1 METLEKK
8 EQLNELFDIYQNLL
22 TDKQIEYFRYYY
34 QEDYSLQEIAELLD
48 VSRNAIFDQLKKVE
62 IHLFS
67 YEEKLKL
74 LEKKQ
79 KRLEIMD
86 QLQTKDCK
94 KLINELRK
102 LDE

>member
-8 EQLNELFDIYQNLL
+8 EQLNELFDLYQALL
-22 TDKQIEYFRYYY
+22 TDKQVEYFKYYY
-34 QEDYSLQEIAELLD
+34 QEDYSLQEISELLH

-62 IHLFS
+62 QHLFS

-79 KRLEIMD
+79 KRLDIMD
-86 QLQTKDCK
+86 QLTCETHKQ
-94 KLINELRK
+94 LIDELRK

>member
-8 EQLNELFDIYQNLL
+8 EQLNELFDLYQALL
-22 TDKQIEYFRYYY
+22 TDKQVEYFKYYY
-34 QEDYSLQEIAELLD
+34 QEDYSLQEISELLH

-62 IHLFS
+62 AHLFS

-79 KRLEIMD
+79 KRLDIMD
-86 QLQTKDCK
+86 QLTCETYKQ
-94 KLINELRK
+94 LIDELRK

>member
-8 EQLNELFDIYQNLL
+8 EQLNELFDVYQTLL
-22 TDKQIEYFRYYY
+22 TDKQIEYFKYYY

-62 IHLFS
+62 QHLFS

-86 QLQTKDCK
+86 QLQNKECK
-94 KLINELRK
+94 ELIDELRK

>member
-86 QLQTKDCK
+86 QLRTKDCK
-94 KLINELRK
+94 KLIDELRK

>member
-94 KLINELRK
+94 KLIDELRK

>member
-8 EQLNELFDIYQNLL
+8 EQLNELFDVYQTLL
-22 TDKQIEYFRYYY
+22 TDKQIEYFKYYY

-62 IHLFS
+62 QHLFS

-86 QLQTKDCK
+86 QLQIKDCK
-94 KLINELRK
+94 ALIDELRK

>member
-8 EQLNELFDIYQNLL
+8 EQLNELFDVYQTLL
-22 TDKQIEYFRYYY
+22 TDKQIEYFKYYY

-62 IHLFS
+62 QHLFS

-94 KLINELRK
+94 ALIDELRK

>member
-8 EQLNELFDIYQNLL
+8 EQLNELFDLYQALL
-22 TDKQIEYFRYYY
+22 TDKQVEYFKYYY
-34 QEDYSLQEIAELLD
+34 QEDYSLQEISELLH

-62 IHLFS
+62 QHLFS

-79 KRLEIMD
+79 KRLDIMD
-86 QLQTKDCK
+86 QLTCETYKQ
-94 KLINELRK
+94 LIDELRK

>member
-8 EQLNELFDIYQNLL
+8 EQLNELFDLYQALL
-22 TDKQIEYFRYYY
+22 TDKQVEYFKYYY
-34 QEDYSLQEIAELLD
+34 QEDYSLQEISELLH
-48 VSRNAIFDQLKKVE
+48 VSRNAIFDQLKIVE
-62 IHLFS
+62 QHLFS

-79 KRLEIMD
+79 KRLDIMD
-86 QLQTKDCK
+86 QLTCETYKQ
-94 KLINELRK
+94 LIDELRK

>member
-8 EQLNELFDIYQNLL
+8 EQLNELFDVYQTLL
-22 TDKQIEYFRYYY
+22 TDKQIEYFKYYY
-34 QEDYSLQEIAELLD
+34 QEDYSLQEISELLD

-62 IHLFS
+62 QHLFS

-86 QLQTKDCK
+86 QLQTKDCRE
-94 KLINELRK
+94 LIDELRK

>member
-8 EQLNELFDIYQNLL
+8 EQLNELFDVYQTLL
-22 TDKQIEYFRYYY
+22 TDKQIEYFKYYY

-62 IHLFS
+62 QHLFS

-86 QLQTKDCK
+86 QLQTKHCK
-94 KLINELRK
+94 ALIDELRK

>member
-8 EQLNELFDIYQNLL
+8 EQLNELFDLYQALL
-22 TDKQIEYFRYYY
+22 TDKQIEYFKFYY
-34 QEDYSLQEIAELLD
+34 QEDYSLQEIAELLH

-62 IHLFS
+62 QHLFS

-79 KRLEIMD
+79 KRLDIMD
-86 QLQTKDCK
+86 QLTSEHNKQ
-94 KLINELRK
+94 LIDELRK

>member
-22 TDKQIEYFRYYY
+22 TDKQMEYFRYYY

-94 KLINELRK
+94 KLIDELRK